1 MTDGA
6 QRRRTALIAAA
17 IVLALLAG
25 ILLGLYV
32 LFGIAMQGMLTLVPN
47 VDAAT
52 RWAAV
57 LYCVLP
63 ASYLAPGMGRN
74 PRDYTLASG
83 VCSVMTVVC
92 LAAFC
97 VMAAIVA

>member
-1 MTDGA
+1 M
-6 QRRRTALIAAA
+6 
-17 IVLALLAG
+17 
-25 ILLGLYV
+25 
-32 LFGIAMQGMLTLVPN
+32 
-47 VDAAT
+47 DAAT

-92 LAAFC
+92 LVAFC